1 MHGWGPQSEA
11 LLAAIGGYVTERL
24 RMDPP
29 TLDGPVE
36 PADLAARAGRT
47 LTPEGLGEREALR
60 RFVEVLAPATISTDH
75 PRNLAFIPSAATEA
89 SLLFDLVVAASS
101 IYAGSWLEG
110 AGAVHAENEVLRW
123 LADLSGYPA
132 AAGGVFVPG
141 GTQGNLAALVTAR
154 EWARHRRAQ
163 AHEAPPRRWVIATS
177 EESHSSIWHVA
188 RVMDVD
194 ILAVPVPADGPGAGR
209 LTGPMLAAA
218 LAEGLHPDDAVCAIA
233 AAGGTTNYGIIDDL
247 DSLADEAERLG
258 AWLHV
263 DGAYGGA
270 GLLDPEVRPLF
281 RGIERSDSWIVDP
294 HKWLFAPYDA
304 CALLYREP
312 RLARAA
318 HVQHAS
324 YLEVLNESPHWNPS
338 DYAVHLSRRAR
349 GLPLWFSLAVH
360 GTDAYRVAVAET
372 MATAHYAAAGVRARP
387 ALALVREPMLSV
399 VVIERL
405 GWTTEDYDTWSR
417 GLLAAGTAF
426 VTPTRHRGRTV
437 TRLAIVNPRT
447 TRADVDLILDS
458 LTGHPEDAAH
468 R

>member
-1 MHGWGPQSEA
+1 MHGWGEQAESL
-11 LLAAIGGYVTERL
+11 LLAIEDYVRDRL

-29 TLDGPVE
+29 TLDGPIE

-47 LTPEGLGEREALR
+47 ITTDGIGEQAALR
-60 RFVEVLAPATISTDH
+60 VFGEVLAPATISTDH

-101 IYAGSWLEG
+101 IYGGSWLEG
-110 AGAVHAENEVLRW
+110 AGAVHAENEVLAW
-123 LADLSGYPA
+123 LAGLSRYPES
-132 AAGGVFVPG
+132 AGGVVVPG

-154 EWARHRRAQ
+154 QWARHQRA
-163 AHEAPPRRWVIATS
+163 ERGLPEPRRWVIATS

-194 ILAVPVPADGPGAGR
+194 VLSVEVPAEGAGAGR
-209 LTGPMLAAA
+209 LTGPLLEAAVRER
-218 LAEGLHPDDAVCAIA
+218 LPHTDEVFAVA
-233 AAGGTTNYGIIDDL
+233 AAGGTTNYGIVDAL
-247 DSLADEAERLG
+247 DSIADVTQRNG
-258 AWLHV
+258 WWLHV

-270 GLLDPEVRPLF
+270 GLLCPELWEVF
-281 RGIERSDSWIVDP
+281 AGIERSDSWIVDP

-304 CALLYREP
+304 CALIYREP

-324 YLEVLNESPHWNPS
+324 YLEVLNESPHFNPS

-349 GLPLWFSLAVH
+349 GLPLWFSVAVH
-360 GTDAYRVAVAET
+360 GTDAYTAAVRQT
-372 MATAHYAAAGVRARP
+372 MAVTAYAADAVRARP
-387 ALALVREPMLSV
+387 HLALIREPMLSV
-399 VVIERL
+399 VVFERV
-405 GWTTEDYDTWSR
+405 GWEQADYDAWSQ

-447 TRADVDLILDS
+447 TPADIDTVLDS
-458 LTGHPEDAAH
+458 LPACG
-468 R
+468 